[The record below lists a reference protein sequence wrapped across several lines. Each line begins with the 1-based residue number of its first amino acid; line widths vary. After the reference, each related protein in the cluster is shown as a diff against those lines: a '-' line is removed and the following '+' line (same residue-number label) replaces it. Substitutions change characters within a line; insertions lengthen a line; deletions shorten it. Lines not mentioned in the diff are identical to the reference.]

1 MTKKEGHIMFSN
13 SKKDNLIQIRVT
25 KAQKDIIQEL
35 SLKKGMSMTRFI
47 FSLIEQELQK
57 ISHTKKR
64 LKLIYFSLLIILV
77 YFVE

>member
-57 ISHTKKR
+57 ISHTEKD
-64 LKLIYFSLLIILV
+64 
-77 YFVE
+77 